1 MGENILWFG
10 AGMLTMACVILVLGI
25 FAARKERRIEFYAGI
40 LLPQDGQLLVRMLVL
55 NDRAAEDSDANRAI
69 LLELGLIERMGDY
82 HVLTRLGGQV
92 ARHMRDA
99 NRICTL

>member
-1 MGENILWFG
+1 MSENAMWFG
-10 AGMLTMACVILVLGI
+10 AGAFAIVILFCIAGI
-25 FAARKERRIEFYAGI
+25 LVARRERRITFYAGI

-82 HVLTRLGGQV
+82 HVLTRFGGQV